1 MQKGCA
7 GSLKQKGHR
16 EVAFLGNAFQRN
28 LLHRKHA
35 TSALDRLRNMSL
47 LGSIQTGQLAW
58 QNLASL
64 SDIAGQGF
72 GLSEVKVMRVLGP
85 IGITF
90 CSHGRV

>member
-1 MQKGCA
+1 MQKGLRGA
-7 GSLKQKGHR
+7 LKQKGHR
-16 EVAFLGNAFQRN
+16 EVAFGGNAFQRG

-35 TSALDRLRNMSL
+35 TSALNRLRNMSL

-72 GLSEVKVMRVLGP
+72 GLCEVEVMRVFGP
-85 IGITF
+85 IRITF